1 MKRTFFLSILFFV
14 LAVQFSWAPIP
25 QTISYQG
32 VLTDTSGKA
41 VPDGVYNL
49 TFKLYNEI
57 IGGTPLWSE
66 TQPVTVSKGIFHAI
80 LGAVNP
86 LALAFDTQYWLGVT
100 VEGGSELTPRIK
112 LTSAPY
118 SLNTQ
123 GGVTPQGWLISGDN
137 IYRLNGNVGIGTT
150 SPGAKL
156 ELAGLGSND
165 GLYLNGNTKVKI
177 TTTADS
183 GTDSLWLAGQQARNA
198 ALYLLPGADN
208 KFSGLQL
215 SSGPSRTTEAFLV
228 HHGSELRTYLQL
240 LGATHDRF
248 DILNT
253 VGTEIFTVKQNG
265 NVGIGTTNPGEKL
278 HIDDNSAAI
287 GNHHL
292 LRLGKGG
299 QSAIYAGFVA
309 DGSTFTEAYI
319 KSGNALPLRFGTDGA
334 ANAIYIENNGN
345 VGIGTTS
352 PGYRLDVWGN
362 VRISDSGVYS
372 TTFTQSGGMLTMNS
386 YGDWVTKTGG
396 YISWETYDSG
406 YQERMRIT
414 NAGNVGIGTAN
425 PGSYKLAVEG
435 KIGAREVVVT
445 LDNWSDFVFEKDYR
459 LMPLSEVEQH
469 IKQNKHLPNIPSEK
483 EVLENGVSL
492 GEMQSKLLQ
501 KVEELTLYVIE
512 QNKRIERLEKENEAL
527 KNRVAGLE

>member
-1 MKRTFFLSILFFV
+1 MKRTFFLSTLFFV

-49 TFKLYNEI
+49 TFKLYDDV

-112 LTSAPY
+112 LTASPY
-118 SLNTQ
+118 SLNP
-123 GGVTPQGWLISGDN
+123 GGDSAWIASGDN
-137 IYRLNGNVGIGTT
+137 IYRLT
-150 SPGAKL
+150 
-156 ELAGLGSND
+156 
-165 GLYLNGNTKVKI
+165 
-177 TTTADS
+177 
-183 GTDSLWLAGQQARNA
+183 
-198 ALYLLPGADN
+198 
-208 KFSGLQL
+208 
-215 SSGPSRTTEAFLV
+215 
-228 HHGSELRTYLQL
+228 
-240 LGATHDRF
+240 
-248 DILNT
+248 
-253 VGTEIFTVKQNG
+253 G
-265 NVGIGTTNPGEKL
+265 NVGIGTTNPGAKL
-278 HIDDNSAAI
+278 EIQDINPA
-287 GNHHL
+287 
-292 LRLGKGG
+292 LRLRYTGNSGFAQMATNAKNDLLLTAPASNADIVLSTINGNVTIQYGGNVGIGTATPGAKLEIHGTETDFTGIRIRNNIYNSGAPTVGIEFQHWPHALVGRAGKILSVRLGG
-299 QSAIYAGFVA
+299 YNETAASHASALAFYTASNDFYQDWSRMAV
-309 DGSTFTEAYI
+309 S
-319 KSGNALPLRFGTDGA
+319 
-334 ANAIYIENNGN
+334 GN
-345 VGIGTTS
+345 VGIGTTC

-435 KIGAREVVVT
+435 KIGAREVIVT

-483 EVLENGVSL
+483 EVLEKGVSL